1 MPTITPHNTNH
12 LRQNATFRGTRA
24 NPYATPAIEKGN
36 RTKKR
41 KLINRARAALR
52 DPDLQAAAEALVS
65 VKRRWAK
72 VGNAGSEHDRKLG
85 RELEAIYEAFRGRYD
100 GVRARAIARRARTST
115 DSSAGAKTERTTSN
129 TTNPKE
135 PQ

>member
-1 MPTITPHNTNH
+1 MPQITPSRTNH

-24 NPYATPAIEKGN
+24 NPYATPAIEKSN

-52 DPDLQAAAEALVS
+52 DPDLQGAAETLVS

-72 VGNAGSEHDRKLG
+72 VGNAGAEHDKKLKKEFG
-85 RELEAIYEAFRGRYD
+85 DIYEAFRVRYE
-100 GVRARAIARRARTST
+100 GVCARAITRRAKAPHTAEPQPTIRVT
-115 DSSAGAKTERTTSN
+115 

-135 PQ
+135 QK